1 MCFAIA
7 HTFLVCADGYCYR
20 EHLLSDSLGV
30 IYFDQRSFS
39 DLLFRIV
46 VVLPKQAGGARP

>member
-1 MCFAIA
+1 VIA

-30 IYFDQRSFS
+30 IYFAQCSFI

-46 VVLPKQAGGARP
+46 IVLPEQAGGARP